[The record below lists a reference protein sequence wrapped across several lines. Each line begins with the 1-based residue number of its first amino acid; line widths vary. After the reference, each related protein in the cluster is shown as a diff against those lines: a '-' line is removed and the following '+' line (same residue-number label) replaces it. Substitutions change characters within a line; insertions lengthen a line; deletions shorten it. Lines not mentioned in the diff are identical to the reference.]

1 MANDISVEISIEE
14 KQALASLRKF
24 SSELEKTGE
33 AAKRNSKITDQ
44 SVAAINKAY
53 NSGKITLEQYN
64 KSLNALNIF
73 RLNKDFENGKVT
85 VSEYEK
91 QIKKLRGEI
100 DKTGEETKEFSKAA
114 DSALSVFAGNLGA
127 RAAERSFDFIRQ
139 SVVDSVQEFARFE
152 KGLTAVAKTTNF
164 SEKEVKQFGNII
176 NGLSKEIPATT
187 EELLG
192 IAEAAGQLGVSGI
205 DNVSK
210 FTETIAKL
218 GRVSNLEGDFAATTL
233 TRILNITGE
242 SIGTIDTLADVIV
255 DLGNNFAASESEIA
269 SMANE
274 IARATQNY
282 GVNAA
287 ESVALGAAL
296 RSLGVRAEESGGVI
310 NRSFQQI
317 DKAIREGGK
326 PLDELVKLT
335 GISRDEIAKAFGEDA
350 IGVFQKFTAG
360 LGRVGQAGGSI
371 VKELNALG
379 LEGVRVTSVLP
390 ALANNT
396 ELFEDALRR
405 ANIQVKEGGALNKEF
420 QAILDDTDTKITLFS
435 SSVDDLQKSLFSK
448 VAPAFNNVTD
458 VLTAFNNKLTSSLT
472 GDRAAQLKAEI
483 QGLEATIK
491 DVTDTTGFFNGFLPE
506 FAENLNNSFA
516 EDRVARMKDQ
526 IEAARNELA
535 GLNQEV
541 VGASQST
548 EGLTQPK
555 TSEAETQGRAEI
567 ERVENEKIIAQR
579 QQLFA
584 TLQQLSF
591 DQGAQ
596 EAERKLA
603 ENELTAEQRQNEISN
618 VANFEIMKAN
628 AAREAQLQKNKSL
641 SDLESKRLADAAA
654 NARAEIAIDQAKQK
668 EKQRLLELERQQ
680 EQIQLQA
687 AQGFLN
693 AGLALAKQGSKEQ
706 KVLQTAL
713 ALTSTYTAA
722 TQALASPP
730 GPPITIPLAASVVA
744 QGLANVARINRQS
757 FAGGG
762 VVDGFSGASTGN
774 DNRVI
779 NARSGEMFLNAQ
791 QQRTLF
797 ELANGNRDTQSQ
809 ESRVIEITS
818 IVQVDEREIARSV
831 RNQRLEG
838 FAV

>member
-14 KQALASLRKF
+14 RAAIKALTTLTTNVKKF
-24 SSELEKTGE
+24 EGE
-33 AAKRNSKITDQ
+33 ATK
-44 SVAAINKAY
+44 
-53 NSGKITLEQYN
+53 G
-64 KSLNALNIF
+64 F
-73 RLNKDFENGKVT
+73 R
-85 VSEYEK
+85 
-91 QIKKLRGEI
+91 
-100 DKTGEETKEFSKAA
+100 AA
-114 DSALSVFAGNLGA
+114 DSAFKVFAGNLAARGA
-127 RAAERSFDFIRQ
+127 EKAIQFLTD

-164 SEKEVKQFGNII
+164 SEKEISQFGRVI
-176 NGLSKEIPATT
+176 NSLTKEIPATT
-187 EELLG
+187 DELLG

-242 SIGTIDTLADVIV
+242 SVGSIDTLANVIV

-269 SMANE
+269 GMANE

-296 RSLGVRAEESGGVI
+296 KSLGVRAEESGGVI
-310 NRSFQQI
+310 NRSFQAI
-317 DKAIREGGK
+317 DKAIREGGE
-326 PLDELVKLT
+326 PLNDLVKLT

-350 IGVFQKFTAG
+350 IGVFQKFAAG
-360 LGRVGQAGGSI
+360 LGRVGQQGGSI
-371 VKELNALG
+371 VNQLRTLG

-396 ELFEDALRR
+396 DLFAEALNR

-435 SSVDDLQKSLFSK
+435 TSVDDLQKSLFSK

-458 VLTAFNNKLTSSLT
+458 VLTAFNNSLT
-472 GDRAAQLKAEI
+472 ASLSGDRAAELRAEI

-491 DVTDTTGFFNGFLPE
+491 DVTETTGFFNGFLPE

-516 EDRVARMKDQ
+516 EDRVKRMKAQ
-526 IEAARNELA
+526 IEAARAELA
-535 GLNQEV
+535 SLNQEV
-541 VGASQST
+541 VG
-548 EGLTQPK
+548 
-555 TSEAETQGRAEI
+555 TSERAEQATAPTQSESSETTGRAEI
-567 ERVENEKIIAQR
+567 EMAENQKIIAQR

-584 TLQQLSF
+584 TLEQLKL
-591 DQGAQ
+591 DQEVQ
-596 EAERKLA
+596 EAERRLA
-603 ENELTAEQRQNEISN
+603 QGELTAERREQEIQN
-618 VANFEIMKAN
+618 VANFEMQKAD
-628 AAREAQLQKNKSL
+628 AALMAQLEKNKNIK
-641 SDLESKRLADAAA
+641 DAESKRLADEQAFAK
-654 NARAEIAIDQAKQK
+654 RSIEIAQAEQR

-680 EQIQLQA
+680 EQIQLNA
-687 AQGFLN
+687 ARGFLQ
-693 AGLALAKQGSKEQ
+693 AGLTLAKQGSREQ

-730 GPPITIPLAASVVA
+730 GPPVTIPLAASVVA

-757 FAGGG
+757 FADGG
-762 VVDGFSGASTGN
+762 VVDGFSGASAGN
-774 DNRVI
+774 DNRVV

-791 QQRTLF
+791 QQRNLF
-797 ELANGNRDTQSQ
+797 ELANGNRDT
-809 ESRVIEITS
+809 ENTMPKTLEITS
-818 IVQVDEREIARSV
+818 IVQVDEREIARAV
-831 RNQRLEG
+831 RNQKLEG